1 MAEAL
6 IRILHLLG
14 AAGLAAGVVIAILA
28 VSSINRTD
36 VEDTGPAASDAD
48 QDAEYNAVARVYIY
62 TLLAALVTLSGGLAL
77 WLLVGK
83 PAAFFSN
90 NPVFHAKM
98 ALFVILLGLLAWP
111 AWYFLSHKNVS
122 CPQPAEVPSAVVRLQ
137 KAALPVLLIIPVLAY
152 LMARGI
158 GY

>member
-28 VSSINRTD
+28 AASINGTD
-36 VEDTGPAASDAD
+36 EDHTGPAVSDPD
-48 QDAEYNAVARVYIY
+48 QDSEYNALARVYFY
-62 TLLAALVTLSGGLAL
+62 SLLAALVTLAAGLAL

-111 AWYFLSHKNVS
+111 AWYFFSRKNS
-122 CPQPAEVPSAVVRLQ
+122 SRPPLTEVPSAVVRLQ